1 MSDLPQITDVGRKSA
16 FWLCVYEYTPKLSI
30 AALDATPGVP
40 EAPEHKREHFE
51 TMPFAI
57 RLQLGQQRGLGN
69 HPA

>member
-1 MSDLPQITDVGRKSA
+1 LGGTSKSA
-16 FWLCVYEYTPKLSI
+16 FWLSVYEYTPKLSI
-30 AALDATPGVP
+30 TARDATPGVP

-57 RLQLGQQRGLGN
+57 RLQFGQQRGLRN